1 MDFELLIYVLGF
13 LAVNIVIMGMIVF
26 ITFTF
31 TKKYYDDQAVDQN
44 AYFETKLSHKA
55 DVQELSK
62 KIGYDDLNNKIIT
75 FAGNNENGEHK
86 QFSLE
91 IVQIKTKGYWK
102 IYKYEWYISMI
113 ETVLI
118 MLILVFIGYLIYRE
132 NNR

>member
-91 IVQIKTKGYWK
+91 IVQIKTKGY
-102 IYKYEWYISMI
+102 
-113 ETVLI
+113 
-118 MLILVFIGYLIYRE
+118 
-132 NNR
+132 

>member
-75 FAGNNENGEHK
+75 FAAKNKEGEYE
-86 QFSLE
+86 QFSFE
-91 IVQIKTKGYWK
+91 IVQIKTKGY
-102 IYKYEWYISMI
+102 
-113 ETVLI
+113 
-118 MLILVFIGYLIYRE
+118 
-132 NNR
+132 NNE